1 MTSRLLIAG
10 VALGC
15 VTAAG
20 LGGFLAVRTATHSS
34 EAAALTPQAT
44 ASTTGAEAAVA
55 SPATP
60 LVTASEEPAA
70 QPARDIPR
78 AVRPAAAP
86 ESDAHSP
93 ASTAAGVPE
102 PVVTPPPV
110 LSVDTSP
117 SAIAMHPGP
126 SVSLPAPRAELV
138 ELPANAV
145 IGIRLDTTVSS
156 ETARVEDTVHARV
169 SRPVVVDGVTV
180 IPTGARLTGSVT
192 VVERGGRFRERS
204 RIGIQFTSV
213 TIDDD
218 RHIPI
223 RTEGI
228 YRVGEAPTGEA
239 TAKIGASAVVGSIL
253 GGVFGG
259 KKGAAIGAA
268 TGAAGGTAIVAADGP
283 NEAVLASGATFTL
296 RLSEPATFEVGR

>member
-10 VALGC
+10 VAVGC

-34 EAAALTPQAT
+34 EAAALTPQAI
-44 ASTTGAEAAVA
+44 ASTTAREAAVA
-55 SPATP
+55 GPETP
-60 LVTASEEPAA
+60 LVTASQ
-70 QPARDIPR
+70 QPATQPVRNIPR
-78 AVRPAAAP
+78 AERPTVGPERDAA
-86 ESDAHSP
+86 SP
-93 ASTAAGVPE
+93 VAGVPE
-102 PVVTPPPV
+102 PATVAPAPV
-110 LSVDTSP
+110 LTVDTSQ
-117 SAIAMHPGP
+117 SAMAMHPGP
-126 SVSLPAPRAELV
+126 NVSLPAPRAALV

-156 ETARVEDTVHARV
+156 ETASVEDTVHARV
-169 SRPVVVDGVTV
+169 TRPVVVDGVTV

-192 VVERGGRFRERS
+192 AVERGGRFRERS

-218 RHIPI
+218 RHVPI

-268 TGAAGGTAIVAADGP
+268 TGAAGGTAMVAADGP

>member
-10 VALGC
+10 VAVGC

-34 EAAALTPQAT
+34 EAAALTPQAI
-44 ASTTGAEAAVA
+44 ASTTAREAAVA
-55 SPATP
+55 GPETP
-60 LVTASEEPAA
+60 LVAASQQPATQPVRNIPRAARPTVVPKRDAASTVAGAPEPAA
-70 QPARDIPR
+70 
-78 AVRPAAAP
+78 
-86 ESDAHSP
+86 
-93 ASTAAGVPE
+93 
-102 PVVTPPPV
+102 VTPPPV
-110 LSVDTSP
+110 LSVDTSQ
-117 SAIAMHPGP
+117 SAMAMHPGP
-126 SVSLPAPRAELV
+126 NVSLPAPRAALV

-156 ETARVEDTVHARV
+156 ETASVEDTVHARV
-169 SRPVVVDGVTV
+169 TRPVVVDGVTV

-192 VVERGGRFRERS
+192 AVERGGRFRERS

-218 RHIPI
+218 RHVPI

-239 TAKIGASAVVGSIL
+239 TAKIGASAVVGSFL

-268 TGAAGGTAIVAADGP
+268 TGAAGGTAMVAADGP